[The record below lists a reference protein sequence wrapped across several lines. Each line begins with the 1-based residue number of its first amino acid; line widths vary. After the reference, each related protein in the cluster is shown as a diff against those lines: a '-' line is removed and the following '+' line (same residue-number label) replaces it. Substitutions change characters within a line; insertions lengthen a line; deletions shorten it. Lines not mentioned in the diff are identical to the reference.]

1 MQKQTV
7 GDFIGRYL
15 SDAPNCDAPNCDDS
29 IPGNLYLFFK
39 KRLILLSNIL
49 FINKMLSV

>member
-7 GDFIGRYL
+7 GDFICRYL
-15 SDAPNCDAPNCDDS
+15 SDASNCDDT

-39 KRLILLSNIL
+39 KRLIKLSNVL
-49 FINKMLSV
+49 FINKMLFV

>member
-1 MQKQTV
+1 MQKQTI

-15 SDAPNCDAPNCDDS
+15 SDAPNCDT

-39 KRLILLSNIL
+39 KRLIILSNIL

>member
-15 SDAPNCDAPNCDDS
+15 SDAPNCDDT
-29 IPGNLYLFFK
+29 IPGNLYLF
-39 KRLILLSNIL
+39 LIKDLLCLSNIL

>member
-15 SDAPNCDAPNCDDS
+15 TDAPNCDDT
-29 IPGNLYLFFK
+29 IPGNLYFFLR
-39 KRLILLSNIL
+39 KRLIILSNIL
-49 FINKMLSV
+49 FINKMLSI